1 MKNIEIQKGHELY
14 DLILIPTIRIHRRYM
29 TCTII
34 EFVWLKWYVGVRIY
48 D

>member
-14 DLILIPTIRIHRRYM
+14 DLILIPTIRIHRRFKSNM
-29 TCTII
+29 IV